1 MLLHSLSPALLM
13 LGMENGPVW
22 QRVAKAFDLG
32 KHPQEIITEDEFKK
46 AFMHLCALKHYLQQ
60 GEILNSD

>member
-1 MLLHSLSPALLM
+1 M

-32 KHPQEIITEDEFKK
+32 KRPQEIITEDEFKK